1 MKNTLQ
7 RLIAQFNADI
17 ASNLNDISEI
27 LPDGR
32 YAEALDLQTENFT
45 LERVIDALENELKEL
60 NSTQS

>member
-32 YAEALDLQTENFT
+32 YAEALDLQTENLT

>member
-17 ASNLNDISEI
+17 VSNLQDIAEI

-32 YAEALDLQTENFT
+32 YAEALDLQTENLT
-45 LERVIDALENELKEL
+45 LEKVVDVLENELKEL
-60 NSTQS
+60 NSAQS

>member
-32 YAEALDLQTENFT
+32 YAEALDLQIENLT

-60 NSTQS
+60 NNTQS

>member
-32 YAEALDLQTENFT
+32 YAEALDLQTENLT
-45 LERVIDALENELKEL
+45 LERVINALENELKEL
-60 NSTQS
+60 HSTQS

>member
-17 ASNLNDISEI
+17 ASNLNYISEI

-32 YAEALDLQTENFT
+32 YAEALDLQTENLT

>member
-32 YAEALDLQTENFT
+32 YAEALDLQTENLA

>member
-32 YAEALDLQTENFT
+32 YAEALDLQTENLT
-45 LERVIDALENELKEL
+45 LERVVDVLENELKEL
-60 NSTQS
+60 ASAQS